1 VHHVPA
7 RLTYDVPV
15 SARSPL
21 KPLGWVLVLPAFAL
35 LLWSYVWPTV
45 WNVWTSFRRVRLFTG
60 DPDRNVGFANYDYA
74 FQHGFWAS
82 VGYALTLVAVPLLV
96 VAVAA
101 PALAWAA
108 HHGGTAARWIV
119 RVALALPLVAYA
131 PAAIAVGWALDHRGA
146 GTVRPAAWWG
156 TFGLGCAVA
165 VTAYLAALRRRT
177 PGRPAWPAA
186 VVVGGLLALAAIAL
200 ALQGFTYPYVIS
212 AGGPNN
218 STMTP
223 MLLLF
228 RNNFILASFGSGAAV
243 ATLLLIPLMLLGI
256 AATVLVI
263 ATRLRIEVD
272 PGYRSADEPR
282 GWPPGRLVAIVATVV
297 LLAIV
302 LAVSLY
308 GLWPW
313 LSRLGDTTPPRGA
326 GPALLNT
333 WLPPLVSTTVGVG
346 VALLAGL
353 GIGAF
358 RPLGRYSELLL
369 LPFAP
374 WLFVG
379 TGPLLGSAFSRM
391 AHDRQLGSFF
401 GLVPPTWVAIPV
413 LFVATLLFRGQEARW
428 RAERGDVA
436 RFLVLPVLPMVP
448 LLFGAVWLWQAQDM
462 LWQLAASNPERPT
475 APAFLP
481 GYAGY
486 VPGHTGIGLVL
497 PVALLVVFALLA
509 IAAQLAYLD
518 RVAVRVGRAALPT
531 APDLGYGQNRF

>member
-1 VHHVPA
+1 M
-7 RLTYDVPV
+7 
-15 SARSPL
+15 
-21 KPLGWVLVLPAFAL
+21 LGWLLVLPAFVL
-35 LLWSYVWPTV
+35 LLWSYVWPTI
-45 WNVWTSFRRVRLFTG
+45 WDVWTSFRRVSLFTG
-60 DPDRNVGFANYDYA
+60 ADTSAGSANYDYA
-74 FQHGFWAS
+74 FRHGFWGS

-108 HHGGTAARWIV
+108 HRGGTVARWVV

-131 PAAIAVGWALDHRGA
+131 PAAIAVGWALDHRDA
-146 GTVRPAAWWG
+146 GTVRAAAWWG

-200 ALQGFTYPYVIS
+200 GLQGFAYPYVIA
-212 AGGPNN
+212 AGGPQGA
-218 STMTP
+218 TTTP
-223 MLLLF
+223 MLLLY
-228 RNNFILASFGSGAAV
+228 RNTFMLASLGSGAAV

-256 AATVLVI
+256 GATVLVI
-263 ATRLRIEVD
+263 ASRLRIEVD

-282 GWPPGRLVAIVATVV
+282 GWPPGRLAAVVATVV

-313 LSRLGDTTPPRGA
+313 LSRLGDTTLPRGA
-326 GPALLNT
+326 GSAFLDT
-333 WLPPLVSTTVGVG
+333 WVPPLVS
-346 VALLAGL
+346 
-353 GIGAF
+353 
-358 RPLGRYSELLL
+358 RYSELLL

-391 AHDRQLGSFF
+391 AHGGQLGTFF
-401 GLVPPTWVAIPV
+401 ALIPPTWVAIPV

-436 RFLVLPVLPMVP
+436 RFLVLPVLPMLP

-475 APAFLP
+475 APAFFP

-497 PVALLVVFALLA
+497 PVALLVLFTLLA

-518 RVAVRVGRAALPT
+518 RVAVRVGREEPGQPPVDDALPM
-531 APDLGYGQNRF
+531 

>member
-1 VHHVPA
+1 
-7 RLTYDVPV
+7 LTYDVRV
-15 SARSPL
+15 SARSPVRS
-21 KPLGWVLVLPAFAL
+21 LGWLFVLPAFVL

-45 WNVWTSFRRVRLFTG
+45 WDVWNSFRRVSLFTG
-60 DPDRNVGFANYDYA
+60 TDRGAGSANYDYA
-74 FQHGFWAS
+74 FGHGFWGS

-96 VAVAA
+96 VVVAA

-108 HHGGTAARWIV
+108 HHGGTAARWVV
-119 RVALALPLVAYA
+119 RAALALPLVAYA

-146 GTVRPAAWWG
+146 GTVRTAAWWG
-156 TFGLGCAVA
+156 TFGLACAVA

-186 VVVGGLLALAAIAL
+186 LVVGGLLALAAVAL

-212 AGGPNN
+212 AGGPRG
-218 STMTP
+218 TTTTP
-223 MLLLF
+223 MLLLY
-228 RNNFILASFGSGAAV
+228 RSNFVLASLGSGAAV

-256 AATVLVI
+256 GATVLVI
-263 ATRLRIEVD
+263 ASRLRIEVD

-282 GWPPGRLVAIVATVV
+282 GWPASRLVAVVATVI

-313 LSRLGDTTPPRGA
+313 LSRLGDTTPPRG
-326 GPALLNT
+326 GGSTFLNT

-346 VALLAGL
+346 VALLAAL

-379 TGPLLGSAFSRM
+379 TGPLVGPVYSRM
-391 AHDRQLGSFF
+391 AHGGRLGSF
-401 GLVPPTWVAIPV
+401 LALIPPTWVAIPV

-428 RAERGDVA
+428 RAERGDLA
-436 RFLVLPVLPMVP
+436 RFLVLPVLPMLP

-462 LWQLAASNPERPT
+462 LWQLTASTPEHPT
-475 APAFLP
+475 APAFIP

-497 PVALLVVFALLA
+497 PAALLVLFTLLA

-518 RVAVRVGRAALPT
+518 RVAVRVGRDALPM